1 MPRKT
6 SIVPHEDKIVAS
18 SSSSDTDDHDS
29 LGTDQEQAPKGH
41 PSTYDARS
49 SSAMLQ
55 CWGGSHHNGIHLP
68 ASKRSSWRTTF
79 QCKFESLS
87 QQHD

>member
-55 CWGGSHHNGIHLP
+55 C
-68 ASKRSSWRTTF
+68 
-79 QCKFESLS
+79 
-87 QQHD
+87 